1 MRFRKRG
8 QGQDDIGMT
17 RRQGDNTSGATDGDV
32 RNMFSRCNARAFLLV
47 NYITVVRKLQSDM
60 QRNHSIYVQQSDV
73 QRNHSITAITNLNTT
88 EIRHRTTR
96 SLAFLSNKAPP
107 FCAEIMDNG
116 RRWAIT
122 ISTICY
128 HGHNTSVRSSADTK
142 KTRQMGKLLDIC
154 PRANWIGSTNGLDG
168 FDPLG
173 Y

>member
-32 RNMFSRCNARAFLLV
+32 RNMFSRCNAWAFLLV

-88 EIRHRTTR
+88 
-96 SLAFLSNKAPP
+96 
-107 FCAEIMDNG
+107 
-116 RRWAIT
+116 
-122 ISTICY
+122 
-128 HGHNTSVRSSADTK
+128 
-142 KTRQMGKLLDIC
+142 
-154 PRANWIGSTNGLDG
+154 
-168 FDPLG
+168 
-173 Y
+173 